1 MPVFSSSL
9 LSSTVNGPDPWR
21 VIGETLMWSNR
32 GLMSVHVLLF
42 DAGSDNEGIHSLEL
56 NGTTVVLLFEE
67 RDDAERYAGLLE
79 AQDFPPPSV
88 EAIERA
94 EMEEFC
100 NSAGYEA
107 RFVPA
112 GFLPQTPEDR
122 LLIPPPEK
130 NMDVSSW
137 REQEELGQAADA
149 DAAEDPISTG
159 NTELEDFRRRLEG
172 LL

>member
-1 MPVFSSSL
+1 M
-9 LSSTVNGPDPWR
+9 VNRPERKRRID
-21 VIGETLMWSNR
+21 ETLIPSNR
-32 GLMSVHVLLF
+32 ILMSVHVLLF

-56 NGTTVVLLFEE
+56 NGTTVVLLFED

-79 AQDFPPPSV
+79 AQDFPAPSV
-88 EAIERA
+88 EAIDRG

-100 NSAGYEA
+100 TSAGYQA

-122 LLIPPPEK
+122 LLIAPPEK
-130 NMDVSSW
+130 NMDLTAW
-137 REQEELGQAADA
+137 RDQEQPGAQGKIDVAD
-149 DAAEDPISTG
+149 EPITTG
-159 NTELEDFRRRLEG
+159 NAELEDFRRRLEG